1 MSQKGLLSLPTD
13 ILVLL
18 PDFLHNIED
27 YTNLSSTCRT
37 LHQCM
42 CAATPNTILRLAAA
56 QSRIFFRPSPHF
68 LVAATAREL
77 GSWARECD
85 ANEREL
91 CLKLQ
96 DGWDGLLDLAVS
108 RARCGLTMERIRE
121 LHLMRFSVINP
132 VTDVFDKCV
141 GEQWYS
147 TPGFWSGGVDDAYT
161 IDSDP
166 PTAVFHLATYGE
178 LFAPDLEAVLR
189 QDDDARRLSVDT
201 RLEYIKYCVPDWATD
216 SNPAWGGEQLDPRRA
231 VKSTGPY
238 AEGAPRV
245 GNNNIALTWVI
256 NSSRWKPHWK
266 DIRAKAGPGFMEEEL
281 DDGWWYDPSLYGDGN
296 PYWRQRLWENT
307 MICQGLEGL
316 GMIRPGLQDRW
327 IPKIKE
333 WREKIAKLEE
343 EPPVIMVGRQGTLD
357 YPYLLGDLR
366 ICVSGYVP
374 GTY

>member
-1 MSQKGLLSLPTD
+1 MSQKGLLSLPRD
-13 ILVLL
+13 VIVLL
-18 PDFLHNIED
+18 PNFLHNIED

-37 LHQCM
+37 LRQCM
-42 CAATPNTILRLAAA
+42 SAATPNTILRLAAA

-77 GSWARECD
+77 GNWARECD

-91 CLKLQ
+91 CRKLQ

-108 RARCGLTMERIRE
+108 QARCGLTMERIRE

-132 VTDVFDKCV
+132 VTDVFDKC
-141 GEQWYS
+141 GGDQWYS
-147 TPGFWSGGVDDAYT
+147 TPDFWNGGVDDAYT
-161 IDSDP
+161 IYSDP

-189 QDDDARRLSVDT
+189 QDGDARKLSVDT

-216 SNPAWGGEQLDPRRA
+216 SNPARGGEQLDPRRA
-231 VKSTGPY
+231 VKRTGPY
-238 AEGAPRV
+238 AEGAPSLN
-245 GNNNIALTWVI
+245 NNNIALTWVI
-256 NSSRWKPHWK
+256 NSSRWKPHWRE
-266 DIRAKAGPGFMEEEL
+266 IRAKAGPDFTEEEL
-281 DDGWWYDPSLYGDGN
+281 DDGWWYDPNRYGDGS

-327 IPKIKE
+327 VAKIKE
-333 WREKIAKLEE
+333 WREKVASLEE

-366 ICVSGYVP
+366 ICVSGYVT
-374 GTY
+374 GTD